1 MKRHKCGGK
10 TCREEVEGN
19 KKSLREMNE
28 YNHNS
33 LSKNTF
39 DQKMLKMYMVSKI
52 KFSKKGGGAYV
63 L

>member
-1 MKRHKCGGK
+1 
-10 TCREEVEGN
+10 
-19 KKSLREMNE
+19 MNE